1 MEKYRIE
8 VNYEES
14 GYQIS
19 ETWFSVQVRESINFN
34 EIWVDIKH
42 FNSFDQA
49 LELYNL
55 LIK

>member
-8 VNYEES
+8 VNYEGS

-19 ETWFSVQVRESINFN
+19 GTWFSVQVRESIHFN

-42 FNSFDQA
+42 FDSFDKA

>member
-8 VNYEES
+8 VNYEGS

-34 EIWVDIKH
+34 EIWVDIKS
-42 FNSFDQA
+42 FDSFDQA